1 MSRST
6 QRSAIRTL
14 FIVIGLLC
22 LASPLAAQDARGDGT
37 LTSIAAISL
46 E

>member
-6 QRSAIRTL
+6 QRSAIRTV

-22 LASPLAAQDARGDGT
+22 LASPLAAQNERSDGT
-37 LTSIAAISL
+37 TSITASSI

>member
-6 QRSAIRTL
+6 QRSAIRVL
-14 FIVIGLLC
+14 FIFLGLLF
-22 LASPLAAQDARGDGT
+22 LASPLAAQNERGDLQLISVT
-37 LTSIAAISL
+37 AAAI

>member
-6 QRSAIRTL
+6 QRSAIRTV

-22 LASPLAAQDARGDGT
+22 LASPLAAQNERGDGT
-37 LTSIAAISL
+37 STSITASSI

>member
-6 QRSAIRTL
+6 QRSAIRVFFL
-14 FIVIGLLC
+14 VLGLLC
-22 LASPLAAQDARGDGT
+22 LASPLAAQDERGD
-37 LTSIAAISL
+37 LRLLSVAAAPI

>member
-22 LASPLAAQDARGDGT
+22 LASPLAAQNERGDGT
-37 LTSIAAISL
+37 TTSIAASAV

>member
-6 QRSAIRTL
+6 QRSTIRVL
-14 FIVIGLLC
+14 VIVLGLLC
-22 LASPLAAQDARGDGT
+22 LASPLAAQNERDDLNLLSAT
-37 LTSIAAISL
+37 AAQV

>member
-22 LASPLAAQDARGDGT
+22 LASPLAAQNERGDT
-37 LTSIAAISL
+37 DRPATRQARV

>member
-6 QRSAIRTL
+6 QRSAIRVL
-14 FIVIGLLC
+14 FIALGLLC
-22 LASPLAAQDARGDGT
+22 LASPLAAQNERGD
-37 LTSIAAISL
+37 LHLIRVAAAPI